1 VTTAFAIKV
10 LSGAALFTLLFAAGL
25 RLTPQEVWT
34 ALRDWRRLLALLG
47 VNFLA
52 VPGVTVVV
60 VQAFGVPAPA
70 AVAMVLLG
78 AAPFA
83 PVVPVF
89 TRLVRGDLALAA
101 GLTAVFPVFC
111 TFLTPIATRG
121 ALALLPPSGELRF
134 QALSIL
140 ATLLATATAPLA
152 LGIASHHLFPETTRR
167 LVRPAEVLSEAVGA
181 LSLIFVVVSEARS
194 ILSTGPMALLA
205 MILVSEVALFL
216 GFQPGGPDRNAR
228 RVTGLGTAN
237 RNIALA
243 LLVAADSF
251 PGSPV
256 VAGVVT
262 NGLLLLLL
270 GLLHVGFWRLQD
282 HRNPVVER
290 TKDKG

>member
-1 VTTAFAIKV
+1 VTTELAIKV

-52 VPGVTVVV
+52 VPGVTVVAA
-60 VQAFGVPAPA
+60 QAFQVPAPT

-111 TFLTPIATRG
+111 TFLTPLATRG
-121 ALALLPPSGELRF
+121 ALALLPPAGDLRF
-134 QALSIL
+134 QTLSIL

-152 LGIASHHLFPETTRR
+152 LGIASRHLFPETTPR
-167 LVRPAEVLSEAVGA
+167 LVRPAEVVSEAVGA
-181 LSLIFVVVSEARS
+181 LSLIFVVVSEAS
-194 ILSTGPMALLA
+194 NLLATGPMTLLA
-205 MILVSEVALFL
+205 MAVVCEVALFL
-216 GFQPGGPDRNAR
+216 GCQPGGADRNAR

-256 VAGVVT
+256 LAGVVA

-270 GLLHVGFWRLQD
+270 GLVHVGFWRWRD
-282 HRNPVVER
+282 RR
-290 TKDKG
+290 RAAGG

>member
-1 VTTAFAIKV
+1 MKV

-52 VPGVTVVV
+52 VPGVAVVAA
-60 VQAFGVPAPA
+60 QAFGVPAPV

-89 TRLVRGDLALAA
+89 TRLARGDLALAA

-111 TFLTPIATRG
+111 TFLTPLAAR
-121 ALALLPPSGELRF
+121 AAFALLPPSGELRF
-134 QALSIL
+134 QTLSIL
-140 ATLLATATAPLA
+140 VTLLATATAPLA
-152 LGIASHHLFPETTRR
+152 LGVAWRHLFPGMSQR
-167 LVRPAEVLSEAVGA
+167 LLRPAEVLSEAIGA
-181 LSLIFVVVSEARS
+181 LSLAFVVISEGRS
-194 ILSTGPMALLA
+194 ILSTGPRTLIA
-205 MILVSEVALFL
+205 MIVVSEVALFL

-228 RVTGLGTAN
+228 RVTALGTAN

-270 GLLHVGFWRLQD
+270 GLLHVGFWRFQD
-282 HRNPVVER
+282 RRER
-290 TKDKG
+290 

>member
-1 VTTAFAIKV
+1 MTTELAIKV
-10 LSGAALFTLLFAAGL
+10 LSGAALFTLLYAAGL

-47 VNFLA
+47 VNFVA
-52 VPGVTVVV
+52 VPGVTVVAA
-60 VQAFGVPAPA
+60 QAFGVPAPT

-111 TFLTPIATRG
+111 TFLTPLVTR
-121 ALALLPPSGELRF
+121 AAMALLPPSGELRF
-134 QALSIL
+134 QTLSIL

-152 LGIASHHLFPETTRR
+152 LGVASRRLFPEATPR
-167 LVRPAEVLSEAVGA
+167 LVRPAEVVSETVGA
-181 LSLIFVVVSEARS
+181 VSLIFVIASEARG
-194 ILSTGPMALLA
+194 ILAIGPLALLA
-205 MILVSEVALFL
+205 MGVVSEVALFL
-216 GFQPGGPDRNAR
+216 GCQPGGPDRNAR

-256 VAGVVT
+256 LAGVVA
-262 NGLLLLLL
+262 NGLLLLFL
-270 GLLHVGFWRLQD
+270 GLVHVGYWRWQD
-282 HRNPVVER
+282 HRR
-290 TKDKG
+290 ASAG